1 MVELTGCVTW
11 DVNSVIPSW
20 NHGPGAGL
28 RTPRPPEVTSPL
40 HILRH
45 LHVTTFNIVAPYVT
59 LVSFKFI
66 QIKKGT
72 VNESQWKV
80 ECSSDDAFGWFT
92 PTPEDTGAQ
101 TSCRSSHY
109 ICCWY
114 PTLGVSKSVQRDCK
128 INVDLRSEEVI
139 LTGLWLLEESW
150 VGQLIGTVEPAIK
163 SLILTHKNNKSTVYI
178 CVHTIQECKAVHNA
192 VILEHMMRHLEP

>member
-1 MVELTGCVTW
+1 MLSA
-11 DVNSVIPSW
+11 D
-20 NHGPGAGL
+20 
-28 RTPRPPEVTSPL
+28 L
-40 HILRH
+40 HQHQR
-45 LHVTTFNIVAPYVT
+45 
-59 LVSFKFI
+59 
-66 QIKKGT
+66 
-72 VNESQWKV
+72 
-80 ECSSDDAFGWFT
+80 
-92 PTPEDTGAQ
+92 

-192 VILEHMMRHLEP
+192 VILEHMMRHLVILIRNLKVPESRAPGWTASWWGWGGGERTSGRPASEGDAVHAGTLRSSGGLQAFEEPGLLWAESSPAIPSARRRVCVVFTWL